1 MVEEMRVSD
10 VIVPEVDTIG
20 PDETVRTARRRMEA
34 QAIRSLIVVDEDRP
48 VGVIQWRD
56 IMRDNEV
63 PADAAVA
70 DYMVREFPVLNP
82 DLSLVQARSQLGEE
96 IDFDRLPVVDES
108 GHLIGEVPR
117 TALSQVGE
125 VMESAPAAEEGAST
139 ETWTTVREEEMTVT
153 TGRGA
158 EVEVEEVAA
167 DEVAFPTIGAGM
179 VVKGANGRKLGTV
192 DQVIVDSNGDLTA
205 FTVQHGL
212 FGRKHKRIPADLV
225 GQVEDDAVVLSI
237 AGTEF
242 NMLPDVEDEG

>member
-34 QAIRSLIVVDEDRP
+34 QTIRSLIVVEEDRP

-56 IMRDNEV
+56 IMGENEV
-63 PADAAVA
+63 PADATVA
-70 DYMVREFPVLNP
+70 DYMVREFPVLDPNLP
-82 DLSLVQARSQLGEE
+82 LEQARSQLGEE

-117 TALSQVGE
+117 TALAQAGE
-125 VMESAPAAEEGAST
+125 VMESARTAEEGASP
-139 ETWTTVREEEMTVT
+139 EAWTTVREEVTVT
-153 TGRGA
+153 TGRGT
-158 EVEVEEVAA
+158 EVDVEEELDA
-167 DEVAFPTIGAGM
+167 VAFPTIGAGM
-179 VVKGANGRKLGTV
+179 TVKGSNGRKLGTV
-192 DQVIVDSNGDLTA
+192 DQVIVDPNGELTA

-237 AGTEF
+237 SGTEF